1 MRRWNVDRL
10 TKADEFVAER
20 LSDASARRRGE
31 RTRRSVGE
39 FLKGPIPLRWL
50 TAAAALPGKALVL
63 GLALWFRRGVTGDSS
78 VTVNSSLRSR
88 FGIDRYAFYRALRQ
102 LQHAGLVGV
111 RDRPGKVSVVSIIEI
126 GTEPPV
132 EPVPPV
138 AGDIH

>member
-1 MRRWNVDRL
+1 MKRWGVDRL
-10 TKADEFVAER
+10 TKVEELFAER

-31 RTRRSVGE
+31 WTRRSVGE

-50 TAAAALPGKALVL
+50 TVAAALPGKALVL

-111 RDRPGKVSVVSIIEI
+111 RDRPGKVSVVSINEI
-126 GTEPPV
+126 GTEQPV
-132 EPVPPV
+132 EPVPPI